1 MTEKPET
8 FRAKVAAAMVG
19 HTMADIAVVLAD
31 ALGEVLREA
40 DPSARNRLVEEMCA
54 TVARKASGK

>member
-1 MTEKPET
+1 MTEKSET

-40 DPSARNRLVEEMCA
+40 DPSVRNRLVEEMCA
-54 TVARKASGK
+54 TIARKASGK

>member
-31 ALGEVLREA
+31 ALGEVLRES
-40 DPSARNRLVEEMCA
+40 DSTVRNRLVQEMCA
-54 TVARKASGK
+54 RVVLKASGK